1 MSTNFCE
8 NPQNSQ
14 KCKMTHDDT
23 KYCKCWVSSGAISCQ
38 SCRSWRKQKYVL
50 LPNKTRR
57 VYRRERSFEG
67 LGYVPYT
74 TLTHTH
80 CPLSGSSKQL
90 VCFSVCFRRC
100 ALATGPLSGNQI
112 SGARLSHHFFKQTST
127 LTYTLSAAQ
136 NFAARE
142 GQFFHLRALLTHL
155 AQRALHPSTLV
166 VQLRRIC
173 GLVSPVAKL
182 WVWESLCT
190 KSTANSCLR
199 AERSGSWHL

>member
-1 MSTNFCE
+1 MLSSERCNLVSILQIFKKAEVGFTSK
-8 NPQNSQ
+8 QNSA
-14 KCKMTHDDT
+14 CIPPRTE
-23 KYCKCWVSSGAISCQ
+23 
-38 SCRSWRKQKYVL
+38 L
-50 LPNKTRR
+50 RR
-57 VYRRERSFEG
+57 FG
-67 LGYVPYT
+67 LR
-74 TLTHTH
+74 TLHNPDTHTH

-112 SGARLSHHFFKQTST
+112 SGARLSHHFSKQTST

-182 WVWESLCT
+182 
-190 KSTANSCLR
+190 
-199 AERSGSWHL
+199 